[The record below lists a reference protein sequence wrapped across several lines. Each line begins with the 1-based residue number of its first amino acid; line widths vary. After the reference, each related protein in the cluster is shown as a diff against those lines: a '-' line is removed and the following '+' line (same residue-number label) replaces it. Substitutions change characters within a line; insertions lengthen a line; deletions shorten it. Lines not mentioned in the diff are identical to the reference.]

1 METFIPEV
9 ETNEET
15 PIEEEARPYEIID
28 VQTSYVYLYAIFFS
42 KLSTEY
48 LHANRAMHSNLK

>member
-28 VQTSYVYLYAIFFS
+28 VQTSYVYLYAIFLVNLV
-42 KLSTEY
+42 LSTY
-48 LHANRAMHSNLK
+48 MQIGQCIVT

>member
-28 VQTSYVYLYAIFFS
+28 VQTSYVYLYAIFFLVNLV
-42 KLSTEY
+42 LSTC
-48 LHANRAMHSNLK
+48 MQIVT